1 MLLHLA
7 TQPALAMVWRPTAP
21 LPWAGKRFGPLF
33 DPLAEFGGFSPPA
46 SRPQPRPVML
56 YLPGLDGNAFTAFA
70 QFPTLGASFDLRVL
84 FADRSDAASGGDH
97 DGLVAAVAD
106 EVQSL
111 ASSGRE
117 VWLMGE
123 SFGGVQALAVA
134 LRTRESRPLR
144 GLVLVNPA
152 TSYPRTDL
160 PPLADEMLEA
170 PAWRFYLMSA
180 SLFAGR
186 VGDETQLRTIL
197 STLWD
202 NPLDDPERCPPP
214 LAAYLKALLP
224 AFVEGFQAPREY
236 FLARLG
242 SLGAAADAVN
252 AQLEAWRDS
261 GDDGGGGSDDGGSGG
276 ALGGVPCIVVAGTV
290 DRLALSATE
299 APRLQALLGG
309 EAACAVHFVE
319 GAGHSGTLDDRIDLA
334 GVLEAWAGQPS
345 FRRVDRSDAAAAV
358 GSGGV

>member
-1 MLLHLA
+1 
-7 TQPALAMVWRPTAP
+7 MVWRPTAP
-21 LPWAGKRFGPLF
+21 LSWAGAARFGPLF
-33 DPLAEFGGFSPPA
+33 DPLVEFGGYEPPE
-46 SRPQPRPVML
+46 QLQEPRPVLL

-70 QFPTLGASFDLRVL
+70 QFPTLGASYDLRVL
-84 FADRSDAASGGDH
+84 FADRSNAASGGDH
-97 DGLVAAVAD
+97 AGLVQAVAE
-106 EVQSL
+106 EVQLL

-134 LRTRESRPLR
+134 MQTRERRPLR

-160 PPLADEMLEA
+160 PPLAEEMMRA

-180 SLFAGR
+180 SIFAGR
-186 VGDETQLRTIL
+186 VGDPTQLRTIL

-202 NPLDDPERCPPP
+202 NPLDDPARVPPP

-224 AFVEGFQAPREY
+224 AFVEGFQAPRDY

-242 SLGAAADAVN
+242 SIGGAADAVN
-252 AQLEAWRDS
+252 MQLEAWR
-261 GDDGGGGSDDGGSGG
+261 GAGGGG
-276 ALGGVPCIVVAGTV
+276 ALGGVPCMVVAGTA
-290 DRLALSATE
+290 DQLALSATE

-309 EAACAVHFVE
+309 EATCAVHYVE
-319 GAGHSGTLDDRIDLA
+319 GAGHSGTLDDRVDLCS
-334 GVLEAWAGQPS
+334 VLETWARQPS
-345 FRRVDRSDAAAAV
+345 FSSRSTEDEAAQPQATAT
-358 GSGGV
+358 GARADDG